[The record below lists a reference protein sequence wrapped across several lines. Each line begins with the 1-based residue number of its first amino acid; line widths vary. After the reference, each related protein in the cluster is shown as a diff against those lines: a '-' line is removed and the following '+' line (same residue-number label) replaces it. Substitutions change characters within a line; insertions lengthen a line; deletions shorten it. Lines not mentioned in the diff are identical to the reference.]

1 MGRTTVTAVVNQKG
15 GTGKTF
21 TAENLGIGL
30 ADEGKKVLL
39 VDCDPQ
45 ASLTISCGME
55 KDCMGLNICGLLD
68 GKDPFECAY
77 TVDNLKMDN
86 LYLIPSDID
95 LAETEMKLISKP
107 AREKKLKR
115 ALEKLS
121 PYFDYCFIDCPPQLS
136 ILTINGLVAA
146 DEIIIPCKTDF
157 LAYKGL
163 KALMSTIREIKN
175 DPDLNPDVKVS
186 GIIATIYEKQVNDQ
200 KDVWDL
206 LHEQGVPFIGT
217 IKKSADAPR
226 TVYQGLPVVISNKR
240 SEVAQEY
247 IRIAETII

>member
-1 MGRTTVTAVVNQKG
+1 MKIITLTNQKG
-15 GTGKTF
+15 GVAKT
-21 TAENLGIGL
+21 TSTYNLAAAKAL
-30 ADEGKKVLL
+30 NGKKVLM
-39 VDCDPQ
+39 VDLDPQ

-55 KDCMGLNICGLLD
+55 KDCNRLNICGMLD

>member
-1 MGRTTVTAVVNQKG
+1 MKIITLTNQKG
-15 GTGKTF
+15 GVAKT
-21 TAENLGIGL
+21 TSVYNLASAKAL
-30 ADEGKKVLL
+30 NGKKVLM
-39 VDCDPQ
+39 VDLDPQ

-55 KDCMGLNICGLLD
+55 KDCKGLNICGLLD

-77 TVDNLKMDN
+77 TVDSLKMDN

-95 LAETEMKLISKP
+95 LAETEMRLISKP

-163 KALMSTIREIKN
+163 KALMSTIKEIK
-175 DPDLNPDVKVS
+175 
-186 GIIATIYEKQVNDQ
+186 IATIYEKQVNDQ
-200 KDVWDL
+200 KDVWEL